1 MSLETQYY
9 VYTLIIQHPLLITG
23 LFVWSFTIKGAAL
36 LRAFERKERVW
47 FLVLLLINTLGLL
60 ELYYLYTKRKPKAVA
75 HHKEEVK
82 EVAPVAES
90 TTKEGLPTAK
100 EGEITYDD
108 FAKIELKVA
117 KIVAAE
123 RVEKSEKLIKLQLEV
138 GDEKRQIVA
147 GIGKAYEAAELV
159 GKEIIIVANLAPKA
173 LMGVESHGM
182 LLAAGGGENPVL
194 LTPEKEI
201 ASGAKVR

>member
-1 MSLETQYY
+1 M
-9 VYTLIIQHPLLITG
+9 
-23 LFVWSFTIKGAAL
+23 
-36 LRAFERKERVW
+36 LRAFERKERIW
-47 FLVLLLINTLGLL
+47 FVILLFINTLGLL
-60 ELYYLYTKRKPKAVA
+60 ELYYLYTNRKPKAVA
-75 HHKEEVK
+75 HHKEEAK
-82 EVAPVAES
+82 EHAPVAEV
-90 TTKEGLPTAK
+90 TTK

-108 FAKIELKVA
+108 FAKVELKVA

-138 GDEKRQIVA
+138 GEEKRQIVA

-201 ASGAKVR
+201 ASGAKVK

>member
-1 MSLETQYY
+1 MSTEIQFYILAF
-9 VYTLIIQHPLLITG
+9 IITHPFVFMLL
-23 LFVWSFTIKGAAL
+23 VAWSFLAKGAAL
-36 LRAFERKERVW
+36 LRAFERKEKGW
-47 FLVLLLINTLGLL
+47 LIALLLINTVGIL
-60 ELYYLYTKRKPKAVA
+60 EIYYLYTKRKPKAVA
-75 HHKEEVK
+75 HKEAEK
-82 EVAPVAES
+82 EAE
-90 TTKEGLPTAK
+90 PAK

-108 FAKIELKVA
+108 FAKVELKVA
-117 KIVAAE
+117 KIKEAV

-138 GDEKRQIVA
+138 GEEERQIVA
-147 GIGKAYEAAELV
+147 GIGKAYAPEDLI

-201 ASGAKVR
+201 ASGAKVK

>member
-1 MSLETQYY
+1 MSTEIQFYILSS
-9 VYTLIIQHPLLITG
+9 IIMHPFAFIAL
-23 LFVWSFTIKGAAL
+23 VAWSFIAKGAAL
-36 LRAFERKERVW
+36 LRAFERKEKGW
-47 FLVLLLINTLGLL
+47 FIALLLINTVGIL
-60 ELYYLYTKRKPKAVA
+60 EVYYLYNKRKPKVA
-75 HHKEEVK
+75 AAHK
-82 EVAPVAES
+82 EVA
-90 TTKEGLPTAK
+90 KETAPAK
-100 EGEITYDD
+100 DGEITYED
-108 FAKIELKVA
+108 FAKVELKVA
-117 KIVAAE
+117 KIKEAV

-147 GIGKAYEAAELV
+147 GIGKAYTPEDLI

>member
-1 MSLETQYY
+1 MSTEIQFYILAF
-9 VYTLIIQHPLLITG
+9 IITHPFVFMLL
-23 LFVWSFTIKGAAL
+23 VAWSFLAKGAAL
-36 LRAFERKERVW
+36 LRAFERKEKGW
-47 FLVLLLINTLGLL
+47 FVALLLINTAGIL
-60 ELYYLYTKRKPKAVA
+60 EVFYLYTKQKPKAVP
-75 HHKEEVK
+75 HKETHKDVE
-82 EVAPVAES
+82 P
-90 TTKEGLPTAK
+90 AK

-108 FAKIELKVA
+108 FAKVELKVA
-117 KIVAAE
+117 KIKEAV

-138 GDEKRQIVA
+138 GEEERQIVA
-147 GIGKAYEAAELV
+147 GIGKAYTPEDLI

-201 ASGAKVR
+201 ASGAKVK